1 MISRRNFLKTV
12 AAGVAAVYPF
22 KKAFASQKAFL
33 ETEKT
38 LNMYNTHTG
47 ESINIKYHGF
57 GVYDSNALDRINHFL
72 RCHYTNE
79 VRAIDVKLLDL
90 LCDIQSIF
98 GNGTQIK
105 IISGYR
111 SLEYNEY
118 LRSLGRRVSKNSLH
132 LQGVAIDFEIPGVSN
147 YELYRIAKSF
157 GAGGVG
163 LYSEF
168 VHIDTG
174 RVRYW

>member
-1 MISRRNFLKTV
+1 MISRRNFLKTM
-12 AAGVAAVYPF
+12 AAGVVSVYPF
-22 KKAFASQKAFL
+22 KKALASQKAFS
-33 ETEKT
+33 ENEKA

-47 ESINIKYHGF
+47 ESINIKYYGS
-57 GVYDSNALDRINHFL
+57 GVYDSDALNRINHFL

-79 VRAIDVKLLDL
+79 VMAIDVRLLDL
-90 LCDIQSIF
+90 LCDIQGIF
-98 GNGTQIK
+98 GNGRQIK

-111 SLEYNEY
+111 SFEYNEY

-132 LQGVAIDFEIPGVSN
+132 LHGLAIDFEMPGIGNS
-147 YELYRIAKSF
+147 ELYRIAKSF

-163 LYSEF
+163 LYPEF

-174 RVRYW
+174 RIRYW